1 MILEVQGLGK
11 RFPLNRHSAVV
22 ALEDISFSLAPGE
35 SLGLVGE
42 SGCGKTTLSRI
53 IARLADPTAGSIRFE
68 GEEIAS
74 TAAARFARHRARG
87 AIQLVFQDATDSLN
101 PRFTAAD
108 SIAEPLRRLRGMS
121 GNALATRVEECAA
134 LTGLPAELLSRY
146 PHQLSGGQKARIGIA
161 RAIAPGPRLLIL
173 DEPTSALDV
182 SVQAVVL
189 QLLAELRARLNL
201 TYLFVSHDINVV
213 RLLCDR
219 VMVMYL
225 GRIAEI
231 GLAAQVLDAPRHPY
245 TAALAAAVPDGT
257 RRQAAPP
264 AGEPMS
270 PIDPPP
276 NLCRYASRCPRVQR
290 LCRTQYPPLHDGLA
304 CHFPHEAA
312 PSSGVESPGLTP
324 SAPE

>member
-1 MILEVQGLGK
+1 VILEVQGLGK
-11 RFPLNRHSAVV
+11 RFPLGRRSAVV
-22 ALEDISFSLAPGE
+22 ALEGIDFALAPGE
-35 SLGLVGE
+35 ALGLVGE

-53 IARLADPTAGSIRFE
+53 VARLADPTSGQVRFE
-68 GEEIAS
+68 GEEIGS
-74 TAAARFARHRARG
+74 VAAARFARHKARG

-108 SIAEPLRRLRGMS
+108 SIAEPLRRLRGLS
-121 GNALATRVEECAA
+121 GAALGARVAECAA
-134 LTGLPAELLSRY
+134 LVGLPAELLGRY

-161 RAIAPGPRLLIL
+161 RAIAPEPRLLIL

-189 QLLAELRARLNL
+189 QLLADLRARLGL

-225 GRIAEI
+225 GRVAEI
-231 GLAAQVLDAPRHPY
+231 GPVARVLDAPRHPY

-257 RRQAAPP
+257 RRAAAAPG
-264 AGEPMS
+264 GEPMS
-270 PIDPPP
+270 PVDPPAE
-276 NLCRYASRCPRVQR
+276 LCRYASRCPRVR
-290 LCRTQYPPLHDGLA
+290 PLCREQYPPLLDGVA
-304 CHFPHEAA
+304 CHFPLL
-312 PSSGVESPGLTP
+312 SP
-324 SAPE
+324 SAPA

>member
-11 RFPLNRHSAVV
+11 RFPLGRRSALV
-22 ALEDISFSLAPGE
+22 ALEEVSFSLAAGE
-35 SLGLVGE
+35 ALGLVGE

-53 IARLADPTAGSIRFE
+53 IARLADPTCGSIRFE
-68 GEEIAS
+68 GEEIGTTPAS
-74 TAAARFARHRARG
+74 RFARHRARG

-101 PRFTAAD
+101 PRYTAAD
-108 SIAEPLRRLRGMS
+108 SIAEPLRRLRGLS
-121 GNALATRVEECAA
+121 GAALAARVVECAR
-134 LTGLPAELLSRY
+134 LTGLPEELLSRY

-161 RAIAPGPRLLIL
+161 RAIAPEPRLLIL

-189 QLLAELRARLNL
+189 QLLAELRARLGL

-231 GLAAQVLDAPRHPY
+231 GPAARVLDAPRHPY

-257 RRQAAPP
+257 RRRVAP
-264 AGEPMS
+264 AGGEPMS
-270 PIDPPP
+270 PIDPPAT
-276 NLCRYASRCPRVQR
+276 LCRYASRCPRVQT
-290 LCRTQYPPLHDGLA
+290 LCRSLYPPLLDGVA
-304 CHFPHEAA
+304 CHFPLSRA
-312 PSSGVESPGLTP
+312 TP
-324 SAPE
+324 SVPA